1 MKLYL
6 TSSPGGSYI
15 EDGKRIPCKL
25 DEKNGFVE
33 QLMKDWKQD
42 SNLLIIS
49 SDPKEFDINDS
60 FREIF
65 RKAFLF
71 TGLSIS
77 SITICDNRNDCKLPQ
92 FIKEADVILLAGG
105 HVPTQNQFF
114 ERIHLKECIQNFD
127 GIVIGISAGSMNSA
141 DVVYAQPELEGETM
155 DPNYQRF
162 LKGLGL
168 TKLMILPHYQY
179 LKNEMLDGKR
189 IIEDITYPDSRK
201 RKIYALVDGSYV
213 KIIGDKVCL
222 FGEAYLI
229 EDGETKQICSENE
242 IYQLV

>member
-15 EDGKRIPCKL
+15 EEGKRIPCKL

-33 QLMKDWKQD
+33 QLKQDWKQD

-49 SDPKEFDINDS
+49 SDPKAFDINDS

-65 RKAFLF
+65 RKAFSF
-71 TGLSIS
+71 TGLSIA
-77 SITICDNRNDCKLPQ
+77 SITICDDRNDCELPQ
-92 FIKEADVILLAGG
+92 FMKEADVILLAGG
-105 HVPTQNQFF
+105 HVPTQNEFF
-114 ERIHLKECIQNFD
+114 ERIHLKEQIHNFG

-141 DVVYAQPELEGETM
+141 EVVYAQPELEGETI

-189 IIEDITYPDSRK
+189 IIEDITYPDSQN

-213 KIIGDKVCL
+213 KIEEGRVCL
-222 FGEAYLI
+222 YGEAYLI
-229 EDGETKQICSENE
+229 QDGKTQQICSENE
-242 IYQLV
+242 IFQMV